1 MVQLL
6 NDFDSVCLQETWLT
20 KQQEAELKVMR
31 KDVNAIANS
40 SNDDSLHITA
50 GRKKEGV
57 AIHWN
62 NKFDQLILLPPINM
76 SIIGLLVS
84 RYHLIIRT

>member
-6 NDFDSVCLQETWLT
+6 NDFDIVCLQETWLT
-20 KQQEAELKVMR
+20 KQQEGELKVMR

-40 SNDDSLHITA
+40 SNDDSLHIPA
-50 GRKKEGV
+50 EGV

-62 NKFDQLILLPPINM
+62 NTFDQLILLPPINM